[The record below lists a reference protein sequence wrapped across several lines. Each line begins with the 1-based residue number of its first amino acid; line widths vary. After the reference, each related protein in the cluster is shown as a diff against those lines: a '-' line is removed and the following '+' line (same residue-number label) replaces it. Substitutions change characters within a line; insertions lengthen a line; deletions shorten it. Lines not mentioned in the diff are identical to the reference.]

1 LIIHLKWQIYGGWK
15 AVKDIGKR
23 IRDLRMAMKLTQS
36 QFAELVGLS
45 EDSIGKVERGIS
57 VPTIETLMKMAEGLK
72 VTLAELLGEPQQK
85 AEGKNK
91 ILNDFIKY
99 LKTKPSD
106 DIRLIHEVAIKILER
121 RKK

>member
-1 LIIHLKWQIYGGWK
+1 M
-15 AVKDIGKR
+15 KDIGKR

-36 QFAELVGLS
+36 QFAELVDLS

-57 VPTIETLMKMAEGLK
+57 VPTIETLMKTAEGLK

-99 LKTKPSD
+99 LRTKSPD
-106 DIRLIHEVAIKILER
+106 DIKLIHEVAIKILER
-121 RKK
+121 KKK

>member
-1 LIIHLKWQIYGGWK
+1 M
-15 AVKDIGKR
+15 KDIGKR
-23 IRDLRMAMKLTQS
+23 IKGLRMAMKLTQS

-57 VPTIETLMKMAEGLK
+57 VPTIDTLIKMAEGLK
-72 VTLAELLGEPQQK
+72 VTMAELLEEPQQK

-99 LKTKPSD
+99 LRTKTPD

-121 RKK
+121 KNK

>member
-1 LIIHLKWQIYGGWK
+1 M
-15 AVKDIGKR
+15 KDIGKR
-23 IRDLRMAMKLTQS
+23 IRDLRTAMKLTQS

-57 VPTIETLMKMAEGLK
+57 VPTIDTLMKMAEGLK
-72 VTLAELLGEPQQK
+72 VTLAELLEEPQQK

-99 LKTKPSD
+99 LRTKPPD

-121 RKK
+121 KKK

>member
-1 LIIHLKWQIYGGWK
+1 M
-15 AVKDIGKR
+15 KDIGKR
-23 IRDLRMAMKLTQS
+23 IKGLRMAMKLTQS

-57 VPTIETLMKMAEGLK
+57 VPTIDTLIKMAEGLK
-72 VTLAELLGEPQQK
+72 VTLAELLEDPQQK

-99 LKTKPSD
+99 LRTKPPD
-106 DIRLIHEVAIKILER
+106 DIRLIHEVALKILER

>member
-1 LIIHLKWQIYGGWK
+1 M
-15 AVKDIGKR
+15 KDIGKR
-23 IRDLRMAMKLTQS
+23 IRGLRMAMKLTQS

-57 VPTIETLMKMAEGLK
+57 VPTIDTLMKMAEGLK

-99 LKTKPSD
+99 LRTKPPD
-106 DIRLIHEVAIKILER
+106 DIRLIHEVTIKVLER
-121 RKK
+121 KKK

>member
-1 LIIHLKWQIYGGWK
+1 MN
-15 AVKDIGKR
+15 DIGKR

-57 VPTIETLMKMAEGLK
+57 VPTIDTLMKMAEGLK
-72 VTLAELLGEPQQK
+72 VTLAELLEEPQQK

-91 ILNDFIKY
+91 MLNDFIKY
-99 LKTKPSD
+99 LGTKPPD

-121 RKK
+121 KKK

>member
-1 LIIHLKWQIYGGWK
+1 M
-15 AVKDIGKR
+15 KDIGNR
-23 IRDLRMAMKLTQS
+23 IRDLRTAMKLTQS

-57 VPTIETLMKMAEGLK
+57 VPTIDTLMKMAEGLK

-99 LKTKPSD
+99 LRTKPPD
-106 DIRLIHEVAIKILER
+106 DIRLIHEVAIKVLER
-121 RKK
+121 KKK